1 MALDLKQYLS
11 SIKKDPAAIR
21 EAANKILSGEVSSLA
36 NNGVLQGWANTAIA
50 QLNSYDER
58 IAGKSSRLD
67 NHGTDLAEKELD
79 KAYSWIT
86 GAAQKHKADRMFSRS
101 AGTAAEDAAKAANLE
116 SNAANLTDFSNFAGT
131 PAERAALE
139 ARAAGMTSEAAKKN
153 ADLAAGGYATS
164 GGTTKLASGDVIPT
178 ADLTRDQRMSA
189 AAERQAT
196 IERNAGVATNV
207 AGGSVSTPQN
217 TAVPTAAQNAANAA
231 VESGKGATATSGES
245 YVIKSGDTL
254 SALALANGTTV
265 AELMRLNPQITNPNQ
280 IYAGKTLTLPGKAA
294 AAGTGGGL
302 SGILTAEAANAAIN
316 SDQDADIASKTT
328 SDAPTTR
335 RTVEDIMAEIEKSV
349 APETAA
355 PSVPDTSA
363 SLEDRR
369 AEYGVT
375 DLESQV
381 NDLQA
386 QLAEVEAN
394 KRARVAAE
402 RGKAVATNVI
412 SGRIG
417 EAERQENERIDAL
430 NRQLTAASNLLQ
442 TKYGII
448 DTLMKADATDYANAS
463 AAYDKQFA
471 QNISLFNA
479 AKGIEEADKSE
490 EQRALDNAR
499 ANAQILVNSMVSN
512 GQTFDVLS
520 PSQQATM
527 TRLGVESGLG
537 PDFFKMVAVSSAN
550 KEILTT
556 INSDDDSTVSV
567 IYKDGSQ
574 ETFATGIR
582 NRVASPSS
590 SADKSAV
597 TEADRAEIQNDI
609 KAITG
614 SDGYVSPSKMV
625 KIRQNI
631 AINTPG
637 ELSWF
642 DAAFPPSLMLNP
654 DINYTENKDFLS
666 ENKWTP

>member
-11 SIKKDPAAIR
+11 SIKKDPTAIR
-21 EAANKILSGEVSSLA
+21 EAAKKILSGEVSSLA
-36 NNGVLQGWANTAIA
+36 NNSVLQGWANTAIA
-50 QLNSYDER
+50 QLDSYDER

-101 AGTAAEDAAKAANLE
+101 AGAAAEDAAKAANLE
-116 SNAANLTDFSNFAGT
+116 SNAANLTDFSNFTGT

-217 TAVPTAAQNAANAA
+217 TAVPTAAQNAANAT
-231 VESGKGATATSGES
+231 VESGKAAPVSPGES

-294 AAGTGGGL
+294 AAGAGGGSDL

-349 APETAA
+349 TPDTAA
-355 PSVPDTSA
+355 PTVPDTSA
-363 SLEDRR
+363 ALEDRR

-479 AKGIEEADKSE
+479 AKGIEEANKSE

-499 ANAQILVNSMVSN
+499 ANAQIMVNSMASN
-512 GQTFDVLS
+512 NQTFDLLS
-520 PSQQATM
+520 PGQQATL

-537 PDFFKMVAVSSAN
+537 ADFFKMVAASSSN

-574 ETFATGIR
+574 QTFATGIR
-582 NRVASPSS
+582 NRVAGSGSGGSTGPTDE
-590 SADKSAV
+590 DK
-597 TEADRAEIQNDI
+597 EIAKFRNDAAAFVQKLDDGDI
-609 KAITG
+609 KWGAAWDSLHILYPNASNELIDQMLG
-614 SDGYVSPSKMV
+614 GGY
-625 KIRQNI
+625 
-631 AINTPG
+631 
-637 ELSWF
+637 
-642 DAAFPPSLMLNP
+642 DAKTQKFVGRAA
-654 DINYTENKDFLS
+654 TE
-666 ENKWTP
+666 